1 MQLITPVALPS
12 TAIRLTPRSVVMCA
26 GSCFADHMGE
36 RLRQSLPPQA
46 VCVNPSGVLYNPISL
61 SLSLDAWMQPSPTLL
76 DEGMFQAGDRQ
87 FRHWLFSTRFEAAT
101 PELLRPI
108 IKEAHQQAHSHLL
121 RSQVLFITFSTDHV
135 FFLQT
140 PDGNELPVANCHKM
154 PSRLFS
160 EQVVSGQAMLERWQ
174 HTLRQLHVI
183 CPQLHVVFT
192 LSPYRYVKHGLH
204 QNALSKARLL
214 LLIDALCETFPFVEY
229 FPAYEIITDELR
241 DYRFYA
247 PDMLHPSEQAVDY
260 VWERFR
266 THYFTPALSEFAHEQ
281 AQLLR
286 DESHRPLHPESETYR
301 LFQLRCQERRI
312 AFEQKWGLHSEI
324 HSTNSQ

>member
-61 SLSLDAWMQPSPTLL
+61 SLSLDAWIQPSPTLL

-101 PELLRPI
+101 PELLRSI

-324 HSTNSQ
+324 HSTTS

>member
-36 RLRQSLPPQA
+36 RLQQSLPPQA

-76 DEGMFQAGDRQ
+76 DEGMFQAGNRQ

-324 HSTNSQ
+324 HSTTS

>member
-61 SLSLDAWMQPSPTLL
+61 SLSLDAWIQPSPTLL

>member
-61 SLSLDAWMQPSPTLL
+61 SLSLDAWIQPSPTLL

-247 PDMLHPSEQAVDY
+247 PDMLHPSEQAIDY

-324 HSTNSQ
+324 HSTTS

>member
-324 HSTNSQ
+324 HSTTS

>member
-46 VCVNPSGVLYNPISL
+46 VCVNPSGVLYNPVSL

-108 IKEAHQQAHSHLL
+108 ITEAHQQAHSHLL

-324 HSTNSQ
+324 HSTTS

>member
-108 IKEAHQQAHSHLL
+108 ITEAHQQAHSHLL

-154 PSRLFS
+154 PSRLFR

-324 HSTNSQ
+324 HSTTS

>member
-108 IKEAHQQAHSHLL
+108 ITEAHQQAHSHLL

-241 DYRFYA
+241 DYRFY
-247 PDMLHPSEQAVDY
+247 DRDLKHPSSMA
-260 VWERFR
+260 RFR

-324 HSTNSQ
+324 HSTTS

>member
-214 LLIDALCETFPFVEY
+214 LLIDTLCETFPFVEY

-324 HSTNSQ
+324 HSTTS

>member
-26 GSCFADHMGE
+26 GSCFANHMGE

-108 IKEAHQQAHSHLL
+108 IKEAHQQGHSHLL

-286 DESHRPLHPESETYR
+286 DESHRPLHPESEAYR
-301 LFQLRCQERRI
+301 RFLLRCKERRQ
-312 AFEQKWGLHSEI
+312 AFEEKWGLHSEN

>member
-61 SLSLDAWMQPSPTLL
+61 SLSLDAWTQPSPTLL

-324 HSTNSQ
+324 HSTTS

>member
-12 TAIRLTPRSVVMCA
+12 TAIRLTPRSVIMCA

-108 IKEAHQQAHSHLL
+108 ITEAHQQAHSHLL

-301 LFQLRCQERRI
+301 LFQLRCQEKRI

-324 HSTNSQ
+324 HSTTS

>member
-61 SLSLDAWMQPSPTLL
+61 SLSFDAWMQPSPTLL

-214 LLIDALCETFPFVEY
+214 LLTDALCETFPFVEY

-312 AFEQKWGLHSEI
+312 AFEQKWGLHSEN
-324 HSTNSQ
+324 HSTTS

>member
-61 SLSLDAWMQPSPTLL
+61 SLSLDAWIQPSPTLL

-108 IKEAHQQAHSHLL
+108 ITEAHQQAHSHLL

-324 HSTNSQ
+324 HSTTS

>member
-1 MQLITPVALPS
+1 MQLITPVGLPS

-101 PELLRPI
+101 PKLLRPI

-247 PDMLHPSEQAVDY
+247 PDMLHPSEQAIDY

-312 AFEQKWGLHSEI
+312 AFEQKWGLHSEN

>member
-174 HTLRQLHVI
+174 HTLCQLHVI

-214 LLIDALCETFPFVEY
+214 LLIDALQQAHPFVEY

-324 HSTNSQ
+324 HSTTS

>member
-61 SLSLDAWMQPSPTLL
+61 SLSLNAWMQPSPTLL

>member
-46 VCVNPSGVLYNPISL
+46 VCVNPSGVLYNPIRL

-108 IKEAHQQAHSHLL
+108 ITEAQKQAHSHLL

-324 HSTNSQ
+324 HSTTS

>member
-76 DEGMFQAGDRQ
+76 DEGIFQAGDRQ

-135 FFLQT
+135 FFLHT

-324 HSTNSQ
+324 HSTTS

>member
-247 PDMLHPSEQAVDY
+247 PDMLHPSEQAIDY

-324 HSTNSQ
+324 HSTTS

>member
-108 IKEAHQQAHSHLL
+108 ITEAHQQAHSHLL

-247 PDMLHPSEQAVDY
+247 PDMLHPSEQAIDY

-324 HSTNSQ
+324 HSTTS

>member
-140 PDGNELPVANCHKM
+140 PDDNELPVANCHKM

-247 PDMLHPSEQAVDY
+247 PDMLHPSEQAIDY

-324 HSTNSQ
+324 HSTTS

>member
-36 RLRQSLPPQA
+36 RMRQSLPPQA

-324 HSTNSQ
+324 HSTTS

>member
-61 SLSLDAWMQPSPTLL
+61 SLSLDAWIQPSPTLL

-324 HSTNSQ
+324 HSTTS

>member
-76 DEGMFQAGDRQ
+76 DEGMFQAGDRR

-108 IKEAHQQAHSHLL
+108 ITEAHQQAHSHLL

-140 PDGNELPVANCHKM
+140 PEGNELPVANCHKM

-160 EQVVSGQAMLERWQ
+160 EQVVSQQAMLERWQ

-266 THYFTPALSEFAHEQ
+266 THYFTPALSEFAREQ

-286 DESHRPLHPESETYR
+286 DESHRPLHPESEAYR

-324 HSTNSQ
+324 HSTTS

>member
-1 MQLITPVALPS
+1 
-12 TAIRLTPRSVVMCA
+12 
-26 GSCFADHMGE
+26 MGE

-108 IKEAHQQAHSHLL
+108 ITEAHQQAHSHLL

-324 HSTNSQ
+324 HSTTS

>member
-204 QNALSKARLL
+204 QNALSKACLL

-324 HSTNSQ
+324 HSTTS

>member
-61 SLSLDAWMQPSPTLL
+61 SLSLDAWMQPSPMLL

-324 HSTNSQ
+324 HSTTS

>member
-108 IKEAHQQAHSHLL
+108 ITEAHQQAHSHLL

-192 LSPYRYVKHGLH
+192 LSPYRYAKHGLH

-324 HSTNSQ
+324 HSTTS

>member
-1 MQLITPVALPS
+1 MQLITPVALSS

-76 DEGMFQAGDRQ
+76 DEGMFQADDRQ

-108 IKEAHQQAHSHLL
+108 ITEAHQQAHSHLL

-192 LSPYRYVKHGLH
+192 LSPYRYAKHGLH

-324 HSTNSQ
+324 HSTTS

>member
-1 MQLITPVALPS
+1 MQLITPVALPP

-46 VCVNPSGVLYNPISL
+46 LCVNPSGVLYNPISL

-76 DEGMFQAGDRQ
+76 DEGMFQAGDRR

-108 IKEAHQQAHSHLL
+108 ITEAHQQAHSHLL

-324 HSTNSQ
+324 HSTTS

>member
-36 RLRQSLPPQA
+36 RLRQNLPPQA
-46 VCVNPSGVLYNPISL
+46 VCVNPSGVLYNPVSL

-76 DEGMFQAGDRQ
+76 DEGIFQAGDRR
-87 FRHWLFSTRFEAAT
+87 FRHWLFSTRFEAST

-108 IKEAHQQAHSHLL
+108 ITEAHQQAHSHLL

-160 EQVVSGQAMLERWQ
+160 EQVVSQQAMLERWQ

-266 THYFTPALSEFAHEQ
+266 THYFTPALSEFAREQ

-324 HSTNSQ
+324 HSTTS

>member
-108 IKEAHQQAHSHLL
+108 ITEAHQQAHSHLL

-229 FPAYEIITDELR
+229 FPANEIITDELR

-266 THYFTPALSEFAHEQ
+266 THYFTPSLSEFAHEQ

-324 HSTNSQ
+324 HSTTS

>member
-12 TAIRLTPRSVVMCA
+12 TAIRLTPQSVVMCA

-192 LSPYRYVKHGLH
+192 LSPYRYAKHGLH

-324 HSTNSQ
+324 HSTTS

>member
-61 SLSLDAWMQPSPTLL
+61 SLSFDAWMQPSPTLL

-160 EQVVSGQAMLERWQ
+160 EQVVSQQAMLERWQ

-214 LLIDALCETFPFVEY
+214 LLIDALQQTFPFVEY

>member
-26 GSCFADHMGE
+26 GSCFGDHMGE

-324 HSTNSQ
+324 HSTTS

>member
-140 PDGNELPVANCHKM
+140 PDGNTHFANVM
-154 PSRLFS
+154 S
-160 EQVVSGQAMLERWQ
+160 
-174 HTLRQLHVI
+174 
-183 CPQLHVVFT
+183 
-192 LSPYRYVKHGLH
+192 
-204 QNALSKARLL
+204 
-214 LLIDALCETFPFVEY
+214 FV
-229 FPAYEIITDELR
+229 
-241 DYRFYA
+241 
-247 PDMLHPSEQAVDY
+247 
-260 VWERFR
+260 
-266 THYFTPALSEFAHEQ
+266 
-281 AQLLR
+281 
-286 DESHRPLHPESETYR
+286 
-301 LFQLRCQERRI
+301 
-312 AFEQKWGLHSEI
+312 HSY
-324 HSTNSQ
+324 T

>member
-12 TAIRLTPRSVVMCA
+12 TAIRLTPQSVVMCA

-61 SLSLDAWMQPSPTLL
+61 SLSLDAWMQPSRTLL

-324 HSTNSQ
+324 HSTTS

>member
-36 RLRQSLPPQA
+36 RMRQSLPPQA
-46 VCVNPSGVLYNPISL
+46 VCVNPYGVLYNPISL

-324 HSTNSQ
+324 HSTTS